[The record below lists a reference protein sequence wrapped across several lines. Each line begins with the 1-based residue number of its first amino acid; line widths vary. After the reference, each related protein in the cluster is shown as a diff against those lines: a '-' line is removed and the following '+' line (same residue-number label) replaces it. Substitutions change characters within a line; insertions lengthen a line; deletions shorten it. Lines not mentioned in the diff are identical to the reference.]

1 MIAKNGKGV
10 FGGVAVGTIKIFS
23 DTLKTEKRFVNDT
36 EGEIKRLKE
45 AVEKAV
51 DQLEAL
57 YKKTLEQVGKDEA
70 QIFEIH
76 KMMITD
82 NEFVSDIEEKIKMG
96 VNAEAAVQETGE
108 KFSQRF
114 KSLNDAY
121 MSQRAVDVKDISQRL
136 IKILSGKEDENTEN
150 GEKYIIAAKDLTPS
164 QTMRMDR
171 ESVAGFVTE
180 YGSENSHTSI
190 LARMMNIPAIIGIKG
205 IADEIYDGKSAAIDG
220 GSGTLYIEPNETTLK
235 RLHDKRKKYEG
246 EKELLQKFKGRE
258 TVTKDGKKIMLYANI
273 SNMTD
278 LDMRVKKL
286 YKVN

>member
-82 NEFVSDIEEKIKMG
+82 NEFVSDIEEKIKSCSINGILLG
-96 VNAEAAVQETGE
+96 V
-108 KFSQRF
+108 
-114 KSLNDAY
+114 
-121 MSQRAVDVKDISQRL
+121 
-136 IKILSGKEDENTEN
+136 
-150 GEKYIIAAKDLTPS
+150 P
-164 QTMRMDR
+164 
-171 ESVAGFVTE
+171 
-180 YGSENSHTSI
+180 
-190 LARMMNIPAIIGIKG
+190 
-205 IADEIYDGKSAAIDG
+205 
-220 GSGTLYIEPNETTLK
+220 
-235 RLHDKRKKYEG
+235 
-246 EKELLQKFKGRE
+246 
-258 TVTKDGKKIMLYANI
+258 
-273 SNMTD
+273 
-278 LDMRVKKL
+278 
-286 YKVN
+286 